1 MNAITTTFV
10 PTTAVANTAK
20 TSPAEKRHQRLVMLA
35 SLVAIGAL
43 VALIVYGA
51 AYYRL
56 SPADRAF
63 SPKHHLL
70 RPGGIVGINLGLL
83 GVLMLC
89 GIFLYPL
96 RKRWGWLR
104 KRGNSKH
111 WLDHHVVLGVAAP
124 LCIAFHASFKFH
136 GLAGI
141 AFLVMVAVSLSG
153 LIGRYL
159 YAQIPRQVAA
169 AESSL
174 LGFQNVLQRQTIVPQ
189 ADLRRLLFRVPAPE
203 RVSHWSAFTAVV
215 YIVASDVARPFR
227 VAHLRVRVLGIKS
240 LGIKS
245 MIRSLC
251 AFLPSS
257 NVQLEEVI
265 SLACKQAL
273 NYRRAIFLS
282 HAQRVFELWHVVHKP
297 FSYAFAVLAIVHI
310 GVAMLLGFI

>member
-1 MNAITTTFV
+1 MNAHAITFV
-10 PTTAVANTAK
+10 PAAAAASSAETNAK
-20 TSPAEKRHQRLVMLA
+20 KRHQRLIALI

-43 VALIVYGA
+43 VALLIYGGD
-51 AYYRL
+51 YYRL

-83 GVLMLC
+83 GVLLLC

-104 KRGNSKH
+104 KQGSSQH

-124 LCIAFHASFKFH
+124 VCIALHASLKFH
-136 GLAGI
+136 GLAGM
-141 AFLVMVAVSLSG
+141 AFWVMVAVSLSG

-174 LGFQNVLQRQTIVPQ
+174 LEFQSVLDRQKIVPQ
-189 ADLRRLLFRVPAPE
+189 KNLRWLLLCWPAAS
-203 RVSHWSAFTAVV
+203 RVSHWSPFTALLYV
-215 YIVASDVARPFR
+215 VASDLTRPFR
-227 VAHLRVRVLGIKS
+227 VAHLRVKVLGIQS
-240 LGIKS
+240 T
-245 MIRSLC
+245 IRSLC
-251 AFLPSS
+251 GFLPSK

-265 SLACKQAL
+265 SLACGHAL
-273 NYRRAIFLS
+273 IYRRALFLS
-282 HAQRVFELWHVVHKP
+282 QARRVFELWHVVHKP
-297 FSYAFAVLAIVHI
+297 FSYAFAVLALVHI
-310 GVAMLLGFI
+310 AVAMLLGFI